1 MTITQPRRRW
11 LAISVAIVAMSIAIA
26 GCGSSGGSSAGGAG
40 SSAAATS
47 AGVAATESTSNA
59 GASPAAAEGGS
70 LLPAAE
76 GTTTYPLTLKSPWG
90 ETVLEQRPER
100 IAVVTGANDLDNTLA
115 LGVTPVWADDW
126 QASYEWTTDAGSE
139 KIATRGE
146 VTDTIPAEDVAASDP
161 DLIIAI
167 QTDADILGSAYDKLA
182 ATAPVL
188 TVDAPSWDVTWQ
200 DSVRL
205 IGSTLDLSRRAET
218 VISDVDATIAAAAN
232 PAFQG
237 KSLSFVLWLQGNET
251 LTYRSFAGSSTE
263 EFFTQLGF
271 TAPATAAQFSRD
283 NLLLSP
289 ENYGLIDAD
298 VVLVAS
304 PKEQFDKLMATPTF
318 AAVPAIAQQRYALI
332 DLSTEKELGWAVAWP
347 SALSLPW
354 LVGKVVPPLTETVG

>member
-11 LAISVAIVAMSIAIA
+11 LAIPVAIVAMSIAIA
-26 GCGSSGGSSAGGAG
+26 GCGSSGGTSAG
-40 SSAAATS
+40 ATS
-47 AGVAATESTSNA
+47 AGLDATAESTSNA
-59 GASPAAAEGGS
+59 GASPAAAQGGS

-90 ETVLEQRPER
+90 ETVLKQRPER

-126 QASYEWTTDAGSE
+126 QASYEWTTGAGSA

-263 EFFTQLGF
+263 EFFAQLGF

-304 PKEQFDKLMATPTF
+304 PKEQFDKLLATPTF
-318 AAVPAIAQQRYALI
+318 TAVPAIAQQRYALI